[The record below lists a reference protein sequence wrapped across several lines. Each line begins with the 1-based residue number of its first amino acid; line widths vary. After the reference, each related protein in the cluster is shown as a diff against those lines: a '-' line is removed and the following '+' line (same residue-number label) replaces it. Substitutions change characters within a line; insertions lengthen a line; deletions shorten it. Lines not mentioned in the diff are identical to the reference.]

1 MSTTTANPAPRVEPH
16 IYNAQVMLF
25 MEQWLEHLLQFGAV
39 TGWGQGCLALNEEL
53 LEEAFQKDALD
64 VLRVFE
70 VLPLPGNETQQS
82 AFAFFGYPFKTCGQV
97 VVPLNA
103 IVQFDNEEGAQ
114 LRAACGIQKEFMSIF
129 EDLSVPELV
138 AHNED
143 MLHEQYQEDL
153 KLSSARINHLREDA
167 MMAPLE
173 FGEGM
178 SVGMAL
184 GVKSFAM
191 EPLPA

>member
-1 MSTTTANPAPRVEPH
+1 
-16 IYNAQVMLF
+16 
-25 MEQWLEHLLQFGAV
+25 
-39 TGWGQGCLALNEEL
+39 
-53 LEEAFQKDALD
+53 
-64 VLRVFE
+64 
-70 VLPLPGNETQQS
+70 
-82 AFAFFGYPFKTCGQV
+82 
-97 VVPLNA
+97 
-103 IVQFDNEEGAQ
+103 
-114 LRAACGIQKEFMSIF
+114 MSIF